1 MTDITAQQTQQGTG
15 ALWRANL
22 RRNRGLLLSIAFFF
36 ALMLTIAVVNGRPPS
51 YFGTSALISSAA
63 MLALAAIGQTVVVIG
78 GGLDL
83 SAGAIVSFTQAVL
96 VVYLADLGLHPMVL
110 VLLAVALGMVCGAVN
125 GFFVAYVGLQPIIVT
140 LSTMFALRGLTL
152 LVLPSPGGSVPES
165 LMVLLLDDTIPGILP
180 GPVTVLVVALVVW
193 MALRNSPLGTAI
205 FAVGSDRSAAMLAG
219 LPVRRSV
226 LATYVI
232 AGGFYGAAGAFIAAL
247 SGAGDPLVGNPLLV
261 STLTAVMLG
270 GTILG
275 GGRGTALGS
284 VFGALT
290 VILMVS
296 FLLAVGVPDYFS
308 AGIEALVL
316 LLAVIINR
324 PTLTVGQSEL
334 RRLAIAISS
343 WGGKRAGLP
352 SQKRISRFRLPSL
365 ATLLPTEGKKFALP
379 AWVGLVVLSVIAA
392 LYYGDS
398 FSTLRYLDRLL
409 VLGAFLAVLVLG
421 QGAVIMSGGFD
432 LSVGACIT
440 FCGVAG
446 AMLMQGSNIALIWAV
461 PMVLGIGAAIGLVN
475 GLLIAVVGL
484 SPIVATLAVSG
495 LLESLKMYVS
505 GGTPSGDASPLLRW
519 VVTGNVMGI
528 TPLAIL
534 VFVFALAATVL
545 LSATP
550 FARRLVA
557 VGSNARVALLNGVAV
572 RRVVLASYA
581 LCGACSALAGLLL
594 TGFLGRASLTMGDN
608 YLLPTVAA
616 VAVGGTLI
624 TGGRGSYVGM
634 FGGALALTS
643 LQILLSGTDL
653 PPAVRDIALG
663 FAVMLAVISLREK

>member
-1 MTDITAQQTQQGTG
+1 MSDIQARQATG
-15 ALWRANL
+15 EAGVLWRA
-22 RRNRGLLLSIAFFF
+22 RFRGHRGLILSILFFF
-36 ALMLTIAVVNGRPPS
+36 ALMLTIALVNGRPPT

-96 VVYLADLGLHPMVL
+96 VVYLADLGLHPALL
-110 VLLAVALGMVCGAVN
+110 VLLAVGVGMVCGAVN

-152 LVLPSPGGSVPES
+152 LVLPSPGGVVPEN
-165 LMVLLLDDTIPGILP
+165 LMVLLLDDTIKGVLP
-180 GPVTVLVVALVVW
+180 GPVAVLAVALLVW
-193 MALRNSPLGTAI
+193 GALRNSPLGTAI
-205 FAVGSDRSAAMLAG
+205 FAAGSDRAAATMAG
-219 LPVRRSV
+219 LPVRSAV
-226 LATYVI
+226 WSTYVI
-232 AGGFYGAAGAFIAAL
+232 AGGFYGVAGAFIAAL

-290 VILMVS
+290 LILMVN

-316 LLAVIINR
+316 LLAVVINR
-324 PTLTVGQSEL
+324 PALAAGQSEWHRL
-334 RRLAIAISS
+334 LLAMQSWRNGRSSGQARR
-343 WGGKRAGLP
+343 GTK
-352 SQKRISRFRLPSL
+352 FRLPAL
-365 ATLLPTEGKKFALP
+365 ATLVPPDSRRFALP
-379 AWVGLVVLSVIAA
+379 AWIGLVILSVLAA
-392 LYYGDS
+392 VYYGES
-398 FSTLRYLDRLL
+398 FDLLRYLDRLL
-409 VLGAFLAVLVLG
+409 LLGAFLAVLALG

-432 LSVGACIT
+432 LSMGVCIT
-440 FCGVAG
+440 FCGVVA
-446 AMLMQGSNIALIWAV
+446 AMLMQGSDIALIWAL
-461 PMVLGIGAAIGLVN
+461 PLVLGIGAVIGLAN
-475 GLLIAVVGL
+475 GLLVAVVGL
-484 SPIVATLAVSG
+484 SPIVATLAVGG
-495 LLESLKMYVS
+495 LLESLRMYVS
-505 GGTPSGDASPLLRW
+505 GGTPSGDASPVLRW
-519 VVTGNVMGI
+519 IVTGNVMGV
-528 TPLAIL
+528 TPLAVL
-534 VFVFALAATVL
+534 VFGFALAGTVL
-545 LSATP
+545 LSVTP
-550 FARRLVA
+550 FARRLIA
-557 VGSNARVALLNGVAV
+557 VGSSARVALLNGVAV
-572 RRVVLASYA
+572 RKVLLASYA

-594 TGFLGRASLTMGDN
+594 TGFLGRASMTMGDN

-643 LQILLSGTDL
+643 LQILLSGTEL

-663 FAVMLAVISLREK
+663 LAVMLAVVTLREK